1 MYIENAILEGSL
13 VDFGMKNTTP
23 FFDGFHIRTLSRKRS
38 SSGHKLHQEMLA
50 LKQKNLSQLSECF
63 RCFIPEQLL
72 KPSLEKQHS
81 RRRLFSKENT
91 FWAFFSQVIDADGGC
106 MEVVRKMQAYAV
118 IAGLKL
124 PASSTSAYC
133 QARSKLGLSELM
145 NIFKHTAKRIDE
157 MPGRG
162 FLKGRRVIVVDGTGI
177 SMPDSAANQ
186 AEWPQQSQ
194 QKEGCGFPTARI
206 CGCFSLAT
214 GGLLSF
220 EVGNK
225 KSMELPL
232 FRKQWDLFEAG
243 DIFLGD
249 KGFCS
254 YFDLANL
261 KDRGVDSVITLARRL
276 PVKAEDAHKKLG
288 ENDLLVSWKKP
299 VWQKRAAYSREQWEA
314 LPSVLRVRQIK
325 VSVTVP
331 GYRTESFYLITTLTD
346 AQTYTSAELADL
358 YLQRWNVELFFRD
371 IKTTMGMDILK
382 CKTPEMVHKEIIMH
396 FIAYNSVRMLM
407 YEAAE
412 ERGVDVSRLSFKGA
426 LQALR
431 QWEPHLNHMKTN
443 NRERRRITSRLYD
456 AIAEN
461 EVPLRPGRSE
471 PRCVK
476 RRPKPFQLLSV
487 TRHKMKEIAHR
498 GKYRAKTA

>member
-1 MYIENAILEGSL
+1 
-13 VDFGMKNTTP
+13 MKNNTP
-23 FFDGFHIRTLSRKRS
+23 FFAGFHIQTLGRKRLS
-38 SSGHKLHQEMLA
+38 KERKMMRELA
-50 LKQKNLSQLSECF
+50 LLRQKSFSKLAECF
-63 RCFIPEQLL
+63 RGFIPETLL
-72 KPSLEKQHS
+72 RPSGAKEHS
-81 RRRLFSKENT
+81 RRRVFSKANT
-91 FWAFFSQVIDADGGC
+91 FWAFFSQVVDADGGC
-106 MEVVRKMQAYAV
+106 KEVVRKMQAYASV
-118 IAGLKL
+118 NALKL

-133 QARSKLGLSELM
+133 QARKKLEQSVLM
-145 NIFKHTAKRIDE
+145 KILKHTAKRLDS
-157 MPGRG
+157 MPERS
-162 FLKGRRVIVVDGTGI
+162 FLKGRRVVVVDGTGV
-177 SMPDSAANQ
+177 STPDTPANQ
-186 AEWPQQSQ
+186 QEWPQQRQ

-206 CGCFSLAT
+206 CACFSLAT

-225 KSMELPL
+225 KSAELPL
-232 FRKQWDLFEAG
+232 FRKQWEVFEKG

-254 YFDLANL
+254 YFDLVNL
-261 KDRGVDSVITLARRL
+261 KKRGVDSVITLARRL
-276 PVKAEDAHKKLG
+276 PINAVDAQKVFDK
-288 ENDLLVSWKKP
+288 NDLLVSWEKPYWNKKS
-299 VWQKRAAYSREQWEA
+299 AYSREQWEA
-314 LPSVLRVRQIK
+314 LPSILRVRQIH

-331 GYRTESFYLITTLTD
+331 GYRTESFYIITTLTD
-346 AQTYTSAELADL
+346 AQNYTADELADL

-412 ERGVDVSRLSFKGA
+412 ERGVDVSRLSFKGS

-431 QWEPHLNHMKTN
+431 QWEPHLNHAKISK
-443 NRERRRITSRLYD
+443 RERFRILSALYD
-456 AIAEN
+456 AIALN

-476 RRPKPFQLLSV
+476 RRPKPYQLL
-487 TRHKMKEIAHR
+487 TAARHKMKETLHR
-498 GKYRAKTA
+498 SKYRAKEA

>member
-1 MYIENAILEGSL
+1 MMRE
-13 VDFGMKNTTP
+13 
-23 FFDGFHIRTLSRKRS
+23 
-38 SSGHKLHQEMLA
+38 LA
-50 LKQKNLSQLSECF
+50 LLKGKSFSQLAECF
-63 RCFIPEQLL
+63 RGFIPGNLL
-72 KPSLEKQHS
+72 HPSRTRAHS
-81 RRRLFSKENT
+81 RRRIFSKANT

-106 MEVVRKMQAYAV
+106 KEVVRKIQAYASV
-118 IAGLKL
+118 NALKL

-133 QARSKLGLSELM
+133 QARKKLEQSELM
-145 NIFKHTAKRIDE
+145 KILKHTARRLDA
-157 MPGRG
+157 MPERG
-162 FLKGRRVIVVDGTGI
+162 FLKGRRVIVVDGTGV
-177 SMPDSAANQ
+177 SMPDTPANQ
-186 AEWPQQSQ
+186 KEWPQQRQ

-206 CGCFSLAT
+206 CAYFSLGT

-225 KSMELPL
+225 KSAELPL
-232 FRKQWDLFEAG
+232 FRKQWDTFEKG

-254 YFDLANL
+254 YYDLSNL

-276 PVKAEDAHKKLG
+276 PISEINAHKVFDK
-288 ENDLLVSWKKP
+288 NDLLVSWKKP
-299 VWQKRAAYSREQWEA
+299 CWNKKCAYSREQWEA
-314 LPSVLRVRQIK
+314 LPSILRVRQIH
-325 VSVTVP
+325 VTLTVP
-331 GYRTESFYLITTLTD
+331 GYRTESFYIITTLTD
-346 AQTYTSAELADL
+346 AQKHTADELADL
-358 YLQRWNVELFFRD
+358 YLRRWNVELFFRD

-412 ERGVDVSRLSFKGA
+412 EREVDVSRLSFKGS

-431 QWEPHLNHMKTN
+431 QWEPHLNHAKISK
-443 NRERRRITSRLYD
+443 RERFRILSALYD

-461 EVPLRPGRSE
+461 EVPLRPGRNE

-476 RRPKPFQLLSV
+476 RRPKSYQLL
-487 TRHKMKEIAHR
+487 TAARHLMKETLHR
-498 GKYRAKTA
+498 SKYRANEA